1 MGVNK
6 TIKYSLVFAALAS
19 VLAINVGYAAT
30 KSIVDSKHNL
40 GSVGADKTNRNT
52 TDGTTEV
59 CVFCH
64 TPHGGQAKSDGE
76 AVAPLW
82 NKALPDTT
90 TYQTYDTLGTSTL
103 QGSVAKVGSVSIAC
117 LSCHDGSQ
125 AMDVMINQP
134 GSGGYT
140 AGGAELTGASWVAG
154 AAGNISTNGVMTTSP
169 IPNLGKDLTNDH
181 PVGIQYAGG
190 LKNGTDHTV
199 QSEYRNPDFRAA
211 ESATVNGQSIWYVP
225 VPATNATTG
234 LDNQVAGTTISPAA
248 GIRNKTDMALYTR
261 TAVKAVGGG
270 AMPNGAAAQPFVE
283 CASCH
288 DPHQANT
295 ATFLRI
301 DNTGSAVCLA
311 CHVK

>member
-1 MGVNK
+1 MKN
-6 TIKYSLVFAALAS
+6 ALKLS
-19 VLAINVGYAAT
+19 LAIATVLMAGNAFAVQT

-40 GSVGADKTNRNT
+40 GDTSVASPTTTRNKTT
-52 TDGTTEV
+52 ATTEV

-64 TPHGGQAKSDGE
+64 TPHGGVAKDGDDN
-76 AVAPLW
+76 AIAPLW
-82 NKALPDTT
+82 NKSLPTT
-90 TYQTYDTLGTSTL
+90 SYQTYNTLGTATL
-103 QGSVAKVGSVSIAC
+103 QGSVTSVGSVSIAC

-140 AGGAELTGASWVAG
+140 AAGARLTGGTWSSPT
-154 AAGNISTNGVMTTSP
+154 GNVDTATGKMLTTNP
-169 IPNLGKDLTNDH
+169 IPGLGADLTNDH
-181 PVGIQYAGG
+181 PIGIQYAGG
-190 LKNGTDHTV
+190 LRTGETDRTL
-199 QSEYRNPDFRAA
+199 SASYKNPDFRGL
-211 ESATVNGQSIWYVP
+211 ATTTINGNAIWYVP

-234 LDNQVAGTTISPAA
+234 VANAINGTQIAPVS

-261 TAVKAVGGG
+261 TDTNIDGGD
-270 AMPNGAAAQPFVE
+270 AQPFVE

-288 DPHQANT
+288 DPHQADT
-295 ATFLRI
+295 KTFLRI